1 MKKEFEIDEGI
12 GNDESLETQKRPT
25 HQEKRDFSGG
35 GGRRRKNKLTG
46 FWMDGSRRLFFLS
59 FSLALVCGLGYPQ
72 ESLREPTK
80 TFSKRLSSVSLSS
93 LPEEITRP
101 FNLEVR
107 AHEGGSTK
115 PIRKEE
121 EREELFAVGET
132 REIPQ

>member
-80 TFSKRLSSVSLSS
+80 TFPSASPPCRRRRLSQKKLHDPS
-93 LPEEITRP
+93 TWRY
-101 FNLEVR
+101 
-107 AHEGGSTK
+107 AHEGGSTE